1 MKGLFKFMFLVLA
14 GVMVMLIFPPEIAF
28 AETMYAKKDGVK
40 VTAEKSPTSKAVATL
55 NLGDK
60 VQVLKKSGRQY
71 QVKLSSGKAGWVF
84 KFKLSDKK
92 PAGKSGGSSLSGLT
106 GKNIVVAKE
115 ARAGGSIRG
124 LKETTEQYADKKQI
138 SPAHRKSVDKMEE
151 LVIPDDELARFQKD
165 GGIGEYAGGEQ

>member
-1 MKGLFKFMFLVLA
+1 MKNLFRFLFLSLA
-14 GVMVMLIFPPEIAF
+14 GLMLIIPPEIAF
-28 AETMYAKKDGVK
+28 AETMYAKKDRVK

-55 NLGDK
+55 KLGDQ

-71 QVKLSSGKAGWVF
+71 QVKLSSGKIGWVF
-84 KFKLSDKK
+84 KFKLSEDK
-92 PAGKSGGSSLSGLT
+92 PSGKSGGSSLSGLT

-124 LKETTEQYADKKQI
+124 LKETTEQYAEKKQI

-151 LVIPDDELARFQKD
+151 LVISDDELARFQKE